1 MNGTN
6 GYSNTPATNEELDAM
21 RTQEVLDKAVTGTL
35 ILILKWFKVSH
46 ILKFEYITQLLV
58 DSSYVPL
65 ILKLLQLQEI
75 AKMVNFKSEQDELKY
90 ANPIFVLVT
99 H

>member
-1 MNGTN
+1 MI
-6 GYSNTPATNEELDAM
+6 DAD
-21 RTQEVLDKAVTGTL
+21 RNDFVD
-35 ILILKWFKVSH
+35 

-75 AKMVNFKSEQDELKY
+75 ERVVNSRCEQEELK
-90 ANPIFVLVT
+90 
-99 H
+99 

>member
-1 MNGTN
+1 VIR
-6 GYSNTPATNEELDAM
+6 SSPANHLRGD
-21 RTQEVLDKAVTGTL
+21 
-35 ILILKWFKVSH
+35 

-75 AKMVNFKSEQDELKY
+75 ERLVNYKSEQEALK
-90 ANPIFVLVT
+90 
-99 H
+99 

>member
-1 MNGTN
+1 
-6 GYSNTPATNEELDAM
+6 M

-35 ILILKWFKVSH
+35 MLILKWFKVSH

-75 AKMVNFKSEQDELKY
+75 EKIVNFKSEQEELKQ
-90 ANPIFVLVT
+90 VT
-99 H
+99 PLCFYTTR